1 MFAISHI
8 RAVHGLKRT
17 YKYEWPTW
25 PKDNTRS
32 SPFIKKL
39 AANDWLKELGRRTDE
54 LPFPDPDPDQRLDQ
68 YKKCVKSMQSECRY
82 LGGGGHHCLRRAK

>member
-1 MFAISHI
+1 MKISLMDCVTNTIIKMFAISHI

-54 LPFPDPDPDQRLDQ
+54 LHKMEVNFR
-68 YKKCVKSMQSECRY
+68 
-82 LGGGGHHCLRRAK
+82 